1 MSEPGNPEQADGPGD
16 EEAALLRFLAQF
28 GITPDAEGRLDPD
41 QVLARMQPMMSAFNT
56 QLAGFGAAD
65 ATSGMNWGFTLDLVR
80 RATAAVGP
88 DPEPSEAVKARIRD
102 AVGLAD
108 LWLDEAM
115 SFDRLTSAPTAWRRA
130 EWVERSYPTWQRLMR
145 PVINQLSVALQNLGA
160 GPGQPAGVDQ
170 MMRLAVASMFGGR
183 VSQTLSTLAAAVLSG
198 SDSGLPVTEHAQVAL
213 LPTNIE
219 AFGEGLN
226 ATADD
231 LLLYLAIRETARQRL
246 FAAVAW
252 LGPQLLALIEH
263 YAREITIDAD
273 SLSDAIEAQLE
284 SITSAAEL
292 ERAGEAVA
300 HSLFAP
306 QRTAEQVEVLA
317 RLENLLALVEGWVDD
332 VTAQVT
338 EPRMPAA
345 TPLTEMVRRRRA
357 SGGPAETALRDLV
370 GLELRPRRTREAAN
384 LWAATRAARGIEGRD
399 AIWAHPDLVPDAS
412 ALDDPLGFASPD
424 PQASTREALDEELAK
439 LLDKEA
445 GPDPSSSVGSRS
457 SCTPPEATSLTHW
470 TPSRKPR
477 ARSARG

>member
-1 MSEPGNPEQADGPGD
+1 MSVPGKPEQPDQPGD
-16 EEAALLRFLAQF
+16 DDALLRFLAQF

-41 QVLARMQPMMSAFNT
+41 QLLDRMQSMLSAFNT

-65 ATSGMNWGFTLDLVR
+65 AASGMNWGFTLDLVR

-108 LWLDEAM
+108 LWLDEAI
-115 SFDRLTSAPTAWRRA
+115 SFDRLPSPAAAWRRA
-130 EWVERSYPTWQRLMR
+130 DWVEQSFGTWQRLMR
-145 PVINQLSVALQNLGA
+145 PVINQLSVALQGLGA
-160 GPGQPAGVDQ
+160 GAEQPAGVDQ

-198 SDSGLPVTEHAQVAL
+198 SDSGLPTTDQAHVAL
-213 LPTNIE
+213 IPVNID
-219 AFGEGLN
+219 AFGEGL
-226 ATADD
+226 AASGDD

-246 FAAVAW
+246 FGAVAW
-252 LGPQLLALIEH
+252 LGPQLLALVEH

-273 SLSDAIEAQLE
+273 SLAEAIEAQLD
-284 SITSAAEL
+284 SVTNAADL

-317 RLENLLALVEGWVDD
+317 RLENLLALVEGWVDE

-370 GLELRPRRTREAAN
+370 GLELRPRRTRDAAN
-384 LWAATRAARGIEGRD
+384 LWAATRNARGIDGRD
-399 AIWAHPDLVPDAS
+399 AVWAHPDLVPDAS
-412 ALDDPLGFASPD
+412 ALDDPIGFASADRSDPTPD
-424 PQASTREALDEELAK
+424 ALDDELAK
-439 LLDKEA
+439 LLDQE
-445 GPDPSSSVGSRS
+445 SGSDQD
-457 SCTPPEATSLTHW
+457 
-470 TPSRKPR
+470 
-477 ARSARG
+477 